1 MSKDEKGGFDHF
13 VRKALGNHQVPY
25 DESTW
30 DLLEQKM
37 TDAVVSGEDLSVD
50 EAARQALAGYEVP
63 YNPASWK
70 VLSDRLDRI
79 NYRRRLIASK
89 IFEAAVIFFAIFTM
103 VKFLGHIPQVQEYL
117 PNSLVQLKSYEN
129 PQGLTEASRKVLES
143 PGVLEAKVIFPANLV
158 DPAISRLTE
167 QASTPAIPPVRTK
180 TLIDQNQPLLPIASR
195 FLVAKP
201 NEEPTQRTSRDI
213 VSIAARNFQIPTAQ
227 PEVNLPRP
235 TSTILPL
242 PAYDPAM
249 LQAETATNFHL
260 ATAAVRPSRI
270 KTSIGMFYQY
280 HTHLVD
286 NFVSWSPVP
295 KQKIESSSGQGIM
308 TIVQFGRFGFD
319 LGASYSNV
327 KYRAGTGSNEIQ
339 KLQVPLNL
347 RYTGL
352 KTRYADFY
360 AKVGVSTHA
369 VLRAH
374 YEDAALYASPGPQKK
389 APYFNDGLL
398 EDGYQDYNTYYS
410 LNAGIGVN
418 MPIYKSFSLFTEI
431 GYQDHWKGKLGYTAD
446 KFTTFSYQFGA
457 SYNFD

>member
-1 MSKDEKGGFDHF
+1 MSKDEKGSFDHF

-37 TDAVVSGEDLSVD
+37 TDAVVSGDDLSVD
-50 EAARQALAGYEVP
+50 EAARQALAGYEAP

-117 PNSLVQLKSYEN
+117 PKTMAQLKPSEH
-129 PQGLTEASRKVLES
+129 PEGLSEASRKVLTS
-143 PGVLEAKVIFPANLV
+143 PGALESTIET
-158 DPAISRLTE
+158 PAISGLTE
-167 QASTPAIPPVRTK
+167 QASTPAMPPVRTK
-180 TLIDQNQPLLPIASR
+180 TFINQNQPLSPLASR
-195 FLVAKP
+195 VLVAKP
-201 NEEPTQRTSRDI
+201 NEEPTRRTSGDI
-213 VSIAARNFQIPTAQ
+213 VSIAARNFQIPTTQ

-235 TSTILPL
+235 TPTIPPL
-242 PAYDPAM
+242 PVYDPAM

-260 ATAAVRPSRI
+260 ATAAVRPSKI

-280 HTHLVD
+280 HTHLVN

-295 KQKIESSSGQGIM
+295 KQKIESSSGQGIV

-327 KYRAGTGSNEIQ
+327 KYRAGTGENEIQ

-360 AKVGVSTHA
+360 AKAGVSTHA

-418 MPIYKSFSLFTEI
+418 MPIYKSFSLFTEVS
-431 GYQDHWKGKLGYTAD
+431 YQDHWKGKLGYTAD

>member
-50 EAARQALAGYEVP
+50 EAARQALAGYEAP

-117 PNSLVQLKSYEN
+117 PKSMVQLKAFEHPEGLSQSSGTVFTSPGALEATIEN
-129 PQGLTEASRKVLES
+129 PV
-143 PGVLEAKVIFPANLV
+143 
-158 DPAISRLTE
+158 ISRLTE
-167 QASTPAIPPVRTK
+167 QASAPAIPPVRTK
-180 TLIDQNQPLLPIASR
+180 TSINQNQPVSPLTSR
-195 FLVAKP
+195 VLVAKP
-201 NEEPTQRTSRDI
+201 GEESTQRISGEI

-235 TSTILPL
+235 TPTIPPL
-242 PAYDPAM
+242 PVYDPAL

-260 ATAAVRPSRI
+260 ATAAVRPSKI

-389 APYFNDGLL
+389 VPYFNDGLL